1 MCGISGIWNYKT
13 GRPVDMEKLWLI
25 TQLLAHRGPDGEGY
39 HTSNGLGLGHR
50 RLSIIDIEG
59 GRQPMCNE
67 DGSVWIVFNGEIYNH
82 PELRQ
87 ELEGH
92 GHTFRTNSDT
102 EAIVHLYEDYGDGCF
117 ERLRGMFAL
126 ALWDERKQQ
135 LLLARDRLGIKPLFY
150 GLGKDGIVFGSE
162 LKCIWASG
170 LVEREVDAT
179 AIADLFTFFYIPG
192 PKTIYRNV
200 YSLDPGAYLR
210 VDENGISKRKYW
222 DLKEGQLS
230 LSSEHEYEER
240 LLAILRESVKS
251 HLLSDVPVGA
261 FLSGG
266 VDSSSVVALMSECVG
281 DPIMTCTIG
290 FNEEEYNELP
300 RARTVARKYGT
311 SHHEQVV
318 QSEPA
323 KLLER
328 LVDSYDQPFPDHSS
342 IPTFYVSQLASKRVK
357 VVLSGDGGDENFAGY
372 SRYRRQLALERIRRS
387 VPGVFLDPFRSWAG
401 NRENGNLSERLCRIL
416 HHTAI
421 GARESYLHG
430 ITIADASLRSR
441 VFSADL
447 KHELAD
453 YDPLD
458 TFRDIYN
465 RAPASDFLSR
475 ICYLDLKTYLVDDIL
490 TKVDRA
496 SMANSLE
503 VRVPLLDHKVVEFAY
518 SLPLHMKLRN
528 GKGKYLLRK
537 TMSSFL
543 PLGFLDTRKMGF
555 RIPIVPWLRGE
566 LRPWAEDILLRDSLA
581 TPFMDTAGVGQVWNW
596 FQQGRVH
603 LGDLL
608 GILLSFALSSSVWG
622 TDGNFGAKNKY
633 LRRRSFHPQRTRL
646 DDLRLQPNRLPDR
659 RPESDFTY

>member
-13 GRPVDMEKLWLI
+13 GRPVDVEKLRLI
-25 TQLLAHRGPDGEGY
+25 TDLLAHRGPDGEGY
-39 HTSNGLGLGHR
+39 HTAHSLGLGHR

-59 GRQPMCNE
+59 GRQPIYNE
-67 DGSVWIVFNGEIYNH
+67 DGNVCVVFNGEIYNY

-87 ELEGH
+87 ELLAR
-92 GHTFRTNSDT
+92 GHTLRTNADT
-102 EAIVHLYEDYGDGCF
+102 EAIVHLYEDYGEGCL
-117 ERLRGMFAL
+117 EKLRGMFAF

-150 GLGKDGIVFGSE
+150 GLGRNGIVFGSE
-162 LKCIWASG
+162 LKCIRESA
-170 LVEREVDAT
+170 LVELDIDVT
-179 AIADLFTFFYIPG
+179 AIADLFTLFYIPG
-192 PKTIYRNV
+192 PKTIYRNA
-200 YSLDPGAYLR
+200 YSLEPGTYLR
-210 VDENGISKRKYW
+210 VNQNGTYKRKYW
-222 DLKEGQLS
+222 DLQEGQLS
-230 LSSEHEYEER
+230 LCNEQEYEER
-240 LLAILRESVKS
+240 LLAVLRDSIKS

-266 VDSSSVVALMSECVG
+266 VDSGSVVALMSEFAG
-281 DPIMTCTIG
+281 EPIMTCTMG
-290 FNEEEYNELP
+290 FEEKEYNELP
-300 RARTVARKYGT
+300 RARTVARMYAT
-311 SHHEQVV
+311 SHDEQIV

-342 IPTFYVSQLASKRVK
+342 IPTYYVSQLARKRVK

-372 SRYRRQLALERIRRS
+372 SRYRRQLTLERIRRA
-387 VPGVFLDPFRSWAG
+387 VPEAFLHPFRSWSG
-401 NRENGNLSERLCRIL
+401 NRENGNLSERLRRVL
-416 HHTAI
+416 HHAAI

-430 ITIADASLRSR
+430 ITIADSTLRSR

-465 RAPASDFLSR
+465 RAPASDFLST
-475 ICYLDLKTYLVDDIL
+475 ISYLDLKTYLVDDIL

-537 TMSSFL
+537 TMGSFL
-543 PLGFLDTRKMGF
+543 PAGFLDARKMGF
-555 RIPIVPWLRGE
+555 RIPMVPWMQGE
-566 LRPWAEDILLRDSLA
+566 LRPWVQDILLRDSPA
-581 TPFMDTAGVGQVWNW
+581 TSFLDTAGVAQVWNW
-596 FQQGRVH
+596 FEEGRVH

-608 GILLSFALSSSVWG
+608 GILLSFMLSSPVWAQTG
-622 TDGNFGAKNKY
+622 TSLG
-633 LRRRSFHPQRTRL
+633 TRNNLVATPLPPALL
-646 DDLRLQPNRLPDR
+646 DRVVL
-659 RPESDFTY
+659 